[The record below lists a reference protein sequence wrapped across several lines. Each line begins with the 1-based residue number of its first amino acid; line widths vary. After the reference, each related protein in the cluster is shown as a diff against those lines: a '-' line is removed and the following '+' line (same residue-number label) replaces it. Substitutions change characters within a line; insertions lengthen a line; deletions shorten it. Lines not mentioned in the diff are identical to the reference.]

1 MAEQN
6 GDELSKID
14 TTMLQGAFAQLAAV
28 VLTNVRACGKS
39 AFCACKI
46 MIVLLHHSVWH
57 PSLGRHGHQKHL
69 TSALSGPCV
78 DIAGLIPTIPLL

>member
-28 VLTNVRACGKS
+28 VLTDVRACGKS
-39 AFCACKI
+39 AFCACKT
-46 MIVLLHHSVWH
+46 MIVYAPLQRLASE
-57 PSLGRHGHQKHL
+57 PGPRCMGAIAPKEHL
-69 TSALSGPCV
+69 MQLRKCP
-78 DIAGLIPTIPLL
+78 PLLI

>member
-6 GDELSKID
+6 GDELSEIG
-14 TTMLQGAFAQLAAV
+14 TAIIQGAFAQLAAV

-46 MIVLLHHSVWH
+46 MIVYASPQRLAFEPGATKQEASHFSRSCVI
-57 PSLGRHGHQKHL
+57 G
-69 TSALSGPCV
+69 ALC
-78 DIAGLIPTIPLL
+78 

>member
-28 VLTNVRACGKS
+28 VLTDVRACGKS

-46 MIVLLHHSVWH
+46 MMRVYALPQRLASGFRVQF
-57 PSLGRHGHQKHL
+57 LFEL
-69 TSALSGPCV
+69 TTANRLS
-78 DIAGLIPTIPLL
+78 

>member
-6 GDELSKID
+6 GDELSEID
-14 TTMLQGAFAQLAAV
+14 TAMLQGAFAQLAAV

-46 MIVLLHHSVWH
+46 MIVYASPQRLAFEPGATKQEASHFSRSCVI
-57 PSLGRHGHQKHL
+57 G
-69 TSALSGPCV
+69 ALC
-78 DIAGLIPTIPLL
+78 